1 MISKVYSKSNIITF
15 GRNISNY
22 EQKEFQRN
30 IDNKKQNELNI
41 ITDTINNN
49 MLDGLSKG
57 KLFDKFAYIYEES
70 DNNNNAKVLYKA
82 AVEQKQNSN
91 ESLFE
96 LFKSYIA
103 LQKTYQATG
112 ELQKSEEID
121 AYLEKTAKEN
131 DCIKPKPLTQDEI
144 NTSNNLFIK
153 NALIISEKLLMENKP
168 QTALNIFNAA
178 KKIITENNLESVYDN
193 KSYKKLQAVL
203 LQKNGFYDESSEI
216 YKDLID
222 SDDSNQILDYK
233 HKVVENNLSLNQTDK
248 IYIDLDDCLD
258 MAKST
263 KEILENL
270 FLRANYEYQN
280 NHLLNAAKYINL
292 AAAVA
297 QNSDED
303 VKYSIN
309 LLLALE
315 LKNNNQIEKSSDVCI
330 KNLEALENRN
340 KIFSEEF
347 VKSLFILASNDYE
360 EYKKDAKGDFDKLSA
375 AIDTF
380 KNAFKISDEIYDNE
394 SKIMIANEM
403 ANIYFEQGNE
413 EKFKKFAKF
422 ILETDKENSLLSG
435 NAYRLLALN
444 SLKNNNLNDSI
455 NKFEKERKLLLANN
469 ADKCLIQENLKNL
482 IEVHRKNGDIQK
494 AEDYTKIL
502 ADKKSARY
510 TDLMELGNTNLRNA
524 EYKKAQEYYE
534 QAANLEGEAE
544 SLKAIALI
552 NVGTAKLQTQ
562 NDKKALKDIEKGVSD
577 LERIIK
583 NDNYSNDEETKTLL
597 DSLNFLGEYYYL
609 KKAEYNSAAR
619 IFEKMYTIQ
628 SKQISER
635 LSDDFKNSVTTKTG
649 AAFYKAGKYEKAL
662 PYYMEYLQK
671 LTDIP
676 KVNFSSIN
684 AEFTENIV
692 DKKDRKECAQIA
704 MTLEVIGVINV
715 KDQRFMAA
723 NNCFECALKIREL
736 AGGNN
741 LLLAND
747 YKALSRLA
755 MLYTFENPKAGFGV
769 SKQYLEKAIELM
781 KSKLG
786 NKADAVLKEQKFLDK
801 YFGFNFNSIGKYGLR
816 AWGRAKEFF
825 GGKNNF
831 KNEIIKDFHIIYE
844 DLALC
849 E

>member
-1 MISKVYSKSNIITF
+1 MISKVYPKSNIIAF
-15 GRNISNY
+15 GRYISNY
-22 EQKEFQRN
+22 EQKDFQRN

-49 MLDGLSKG
+49 KLDGLSKG
-57 KLFDKFAYIYEES
+57 KLFDKFAYIYEKSE
-70 DNNNNAKVLYKA
+70 NNNNAKVLYKA

-112 ELQKSEEID
+112 ELQKSDEID

-131 DCIKPKPLTQDEI
+131 GYIKPKPLTQDEI

-153 NALIISEKLLMENKP
+153 NALIISEKLLRANKT

-178 KKIITENNLESVYDN
+178 KKSIEENNLEAVYDN
-193 KSYKKLQAVL
+193 KSYKKLQAAL
-203 LQKNGFYDESSEI
+203 LQKNGFFNESSEI
-216 YKDLID
+216 YKDLIR
-222 SDDSNQILDYK
+222 SDNSNQIITYK
-233 HKVVENNLSLNQTDK
+233 HKVIENNLSLDQTDK
-248 IYIDLDDCLD
+248 ISVDLDDCLD
-258 MAKST
+258 IAKST

-270 FLRANYEYQN
+270 LLRANYEYQN

-292 AAAVA
+292 AAVVA

-303 VKYSIN
+303 IKYSIN
-309 LLLALE
+309 LLLTLE
-315 LKNNNQIEKSSDVCI
+315 LKNNNQTEKSSEVCI
-330 KNLEALENRN
+330 KNLEALEKIN

-347 VKSLFILASNDYE
+347 VKSLFVLASNNYD
-360 EYKKDAKGDFDKLSA
+360 EYKQDVKGDFDKLSA
-375 AIDTF
+375 AIDTY
-380 KNAFKISDEIYDNE
+380 KNAFKISDEISDNE

-403 ANIYFEQGNE
+403 ANIYFEQDNG
-413 EKFKKFAKF
+413 EKFKKFANF
-422 ILETDKENSLLSG
+422 ILKTDKENSLLSA

-455 NKFEKERKLLLANN
+455 NEFEKERKLLLANN
-469 ADKCLIQENLKNL
+469 SDKYLMQENLKNL
-482 IEVHRKNGDIQK
+482 IEVYRKNGDIQK

-502 ADKKSARY
+502 SDKKSARY

-534 QAANLEGEAE
+534 QAANLEGEDDA
-544 SLKAIALI
+544 LKAIALI

-562 NDKKALKDIEKGVSD
+562 NDKKALNDIEKGVND
-577 LERIIK
+577 LEKIIK
-583 NDNYSNDEETKTLL
+583 SGNYSNDEETKTLL
-597 DSLNFLGEYYYL
+597 DALNFLGEYYYF
-609 KKAEYNSAAR
+609 KRADYNSAAR
-619 IFEKMYTIQ
+619 IFEKMYNLQ
-628 SKQISER
+628 LKQISER
-635 LSDDFKNSVTTKTG
+635 LSEDFKNSVTTKTG
-649 AAFYKAGKYEKAL
+649 AALYKSGKYEKAL

-671 LTDIP
+671 LTNIP
-676 KVNFSSIN
+676 KANFASIN
-684 AEFTENIV
+684 DKFAENIV
-692 DKKDRKECAQIA
+692 DKKNRKECAQIA

-715 KDQRFMAA
+715 KSQRFMAA

-755 MLYTFENPKAGFGV
+755 MLYTFENPRAGFGI

-786 NKADAVLKEQKFLDK
+786 NKADAVLKEEKFLDK
-801 YFGFNFNSIGKYGLR
+801 YFGINFNSIGKYGLR
-816 AWGRAKEFF
+816 ALGDVKEFF
-825 GGKNNF
+825 GGKNNY